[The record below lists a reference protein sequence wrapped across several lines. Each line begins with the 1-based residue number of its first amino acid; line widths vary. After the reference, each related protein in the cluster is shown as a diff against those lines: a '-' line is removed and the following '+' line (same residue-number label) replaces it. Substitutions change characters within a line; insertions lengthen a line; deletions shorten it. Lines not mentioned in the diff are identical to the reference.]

1 MIALVTLSIAG
12 LFSMVSGIFNINVKA
27 VLAVLAL
34 LLAGSAGFL
43 LLNGDLNLDWNE
55 AIQSMVHFD
64 GFAIFFTVLIVALST
79 TVLLLS
85 EHYMSVTEKY
95 QGEFLSLVVFS
106 TVGMICMVSF
116 ADLSMLFIGI
126 EIMSVPL
133 YILAGSNKRNLL
145 SNESS
150 LKYFLMGAF
159 TTGILLMGVTLVYG
173 ATNSFNTQIIGS
185 AIAAGNA
192 SPLLYL
198 GVFFLIFAFCFKIS
212 AFPFHFWTP
221 DVYQGAPT
229 WITSFMST
237 VVKVAGLAGF
247 FRLFSDFFGATSIPQ
262 NIQLSLAIIA
272 AITITIGTIS
282 AVFQTNIKRILA
294 YSSISHAGYM
304 LISIVFV
311 NKLYASTL
319 LYYTL
324 AYSVSS
330 LALFGVLMTIE
341 SKRGSIQNM
350 DTFNGFAKKNSFL
363 AFVAALALISMAG
376 IPPTSGFF
384 AKFSVLKL
392 TVEGNYLWLAIVGVV
407 NAIIGIFYYFKLIIS
422 MYFKQPEEN
431 DTFIYSNSVVYN
443 FILVL
448 LVVVIIGAGIFSDLI
463 INSF

>member
-27 VLAVLAL
+27 VIAVLAL

-43 LLNGDLNLDWNE
+43 LLNGDLNLDWDE

-85 EHYMSVTEKY
+85 EHYMAVTEKY

-106 TVGMICMVSF
+106 AVGMICMVSF

-173 ATNSFNTQIIGS
+173 ATNSFNTQMIGS

-192 SPLLYL
+192 SPLLFL
-198 GVFFLIFAFCFKIS
+198 GVFFLIFAFSFKIS

-247 FRLFSDFFGATSIPQ
+247 FRLFSAFFVAGIPQ

-272 AITITIGTIS
+272 SITITIGTIS

-330 LALFGVLMTIE
+330 LALFGVMMTIE

-392 TVEGNYLWLAIVGVV
+392 TVDSNYLWLAIVGVI

-422 MYFKQPEEN
+422 MYFKQAEEN
-431 DTFIYSNSVVYN
+431 DAFVYNNSIVYN
-443 FILVL
+443 FVLVL
-448 LVVVIIGAGIFSDLI
+448 LVVVIIGAGVFSDLI
-463 INSF
+463 IKSF

>member
-173 ATNSFNTQIIGS
+173 ATNSFNAQIIGS

-422 MYFKQPEEN
+422 MYFKHPEEN

>member
-173 ATNSFNTQIIGS
+173 ATNSFNAQIIGS